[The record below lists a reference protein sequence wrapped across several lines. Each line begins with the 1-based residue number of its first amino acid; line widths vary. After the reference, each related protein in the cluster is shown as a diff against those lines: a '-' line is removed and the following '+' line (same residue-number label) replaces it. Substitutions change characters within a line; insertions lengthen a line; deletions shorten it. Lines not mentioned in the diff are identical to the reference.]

1 MNAATATRPPPAAA
15 NPGGN
20 MFTRFRALFA
30 HNQLG
35 NFLFISAIIIGF
47 FHGWLKLRFRGALTT
62 FAFDIPLMLALI
74 VTLASVPRMDPW
86 IPNSRVGNALK
97 AFVGVACFYLI
108 MPFGVP
114 LLAGLSAFRAW
125 CFIPLTF
132 ALGYHLV
139 RSVRQV
145 ELYFWLIIILAAI
158 TAVYGMRQ
166 SPEEIRAKMAEDAE
180 FAAKFFNTFYSNSK
194 GEAKLRVFSTFVTA
208 AAFGGTMAY
217 CVMFA
222 ISRFSVAG
230 NSWKERIILLA
241 LAAPMAYGIVLSG
254 SRTSMFMMAT
264 GLIFTAWYRRNLLQY
279 ILVPVLILLAFK
291 ASQQSSGNGDSLER
305 FSTLMDPQSFI
316 GRLSIVVLPMF
327 ESLMSLPFGGGLGRS
342 GHGLPAVLSN
352 LTREFDWRP
361 VDGDLGRLGV
371 EMGFLGITV
380 FFWLLIAG
388 VLDAFRNMKELRDTP
403 LAIVGVPAGAMFM
416 IAVGIMPTGSPFLAI
431 PNGALLW
438 FFLGALDRLT
448 LEYRK
453 LEKLAPED
461 VKTNAMF
468 VSFIQT
474 RKTRL
479 LFNDG
484 KPEAVQQVTSR
495 IRAIRPPAPK
505 KRFLFQREQPEAKP
519 LPPREIKSP
528 NDRRL
533 FAPLH
538 RRRKD

>member
-1 MNAATATRPPPAAA
+1 MNAAAAA
-15 NPGGN
+15 RPMPPGAEASPG
-20 MFTRFRALFA
+20 FFSQLRTLFA

-35 NFLFISAIIIGF
+35 NLLFVSAIIIGF
-47 FHGWLKLRFRGALTT
+47 FHGWLKLHVGGAIMT
-62 FAFDIPLMLALI
+62 FAFDIPLMLALM
-74 VTLASVPRMDPW
+74 VTLLRVNRMEGW
-86 IPNSRVGNALK
+86 IPDSRVGNALK
-97 AFVGVACFYLI
+97 AFVGVAILYLV

-132 ALGYHLV
+132 VLGYHLV

-180 FAAKFFNTFYSNSK
+180 YAAKFFNTFYANSK
-194 GEAKLRVFSTFVTA
+194 GESKLRVFSTFVTA

-217 CVMFA
+217 AVMFA

-254 SRTSMFMMAT
+254 SRTSMFMMAV
-264 GLIFTAWYRRNLLQY
+264 GLAFTAWYRRNLLQY
-279 ILVPVLILLAFK
+279 IVVPVLVVLAFK
-291 ASQQSSGNGDSLER
+291 ANQQSSGSEDSLER
-305 FSTLMDPQSFI
+305 FGTLTDPMSFI
-316 GRLSIVVLPMF
+316 GRVSIVVIPMF
-327 ESLMSLPFGGGLGRS
+327 SSMMEMPFGGGLGRS
-342 GHGLPAVLSN
+342 GHGLPAVLAN
-352 LTREFDWRP
+352 LTREFDWKP

-371 EMGFLGITV
+371 EMGILGIVV

-388 VLDAFRNMKELRDTP
+388 ALDAFRNMKELRDTP

-448 LEYRK
+448 IEYRK

-461 VKTNAMF
+461 VKSNAMF
-468 VSFIQT
+468 VSFIET

-479 LFNDG
+479 LFTDE
-484 KPEAVQQVTSR
+484 KSKSPQQVTTR
-495 IRAIRPPAPK
+495 VRAMKPITAA
-505 KRFLFQREQPEAKP
+505 KRFLFRRDQPE
-519 LPPREIKSP
+519 IKAAPARKITSP
-528 NDRRL
+528 NDRKI

>member
-1 MNAATATRPPPAAA
+1 MNSATVARPMPPAAA
-15 NPGGN
+15 SSGGFLSR
-20 MFTRFRALFA
+20 FTSLFA

-35 NFLFISAIIIGF
+35 NFLFVSAIIIGF
-47 FHGWLKLRFRGALTT
+47 FHGWLKLLYRGGLTT
-62 FAFDIPLMLALI
+62 FAFDIPLSLALI
-74 VTLASVPRMDPW
+74 ATLAKVPRMEGW
-86 IPNSRVGNALK
+86 IPDSRVGNALK
-97 AFVGVACFYLI
+97 AFVGVAIFYLV

-114 LLAGLSAFRAW
+114 LLVGLSAFRAW

-132 ALGYHLV
+132 VLGYHLV

-230 NSWKERIILLA
+230 NSWKERIVLLA

-264 GLIFTAWYRRNLLQY
+264 GLMFTAWYRRNLLQY
-279 ILVPVLILLAFK
+279 IIVPIMVLLAFK
-291 ASQQSSGNGDSLER
+291 ASEQSSGGDSLER

-316 GRLSIVVLPMF
+316 GRVSIVILPMVA
-327 ESLMSLPFGGGLGRS
+327 SMLQLPFGGGLGRS
-342 GHGLPAVLSN
+342 GHGLPAVLSS
-352 LTREFDWRP
+352 LTRDFDWRP

-371 EMGFLGITV
+371 EMGIVGVVV

-388 VLDAFRNMKELRDTP
+388 ALDAFRNMKELRDTP

-448 LEYRK
+448 IEYRK

-461 VKTNAMF
+461 VKSNAMF
-468 VSFIQT
+468 VSFIET

-479 LFNDG
+479 LFSDDKA
-484 KPEAVQQVTSR
+484 KPVQQVTTR
-495 IRAIRPPAPK
+495 IRTMKPVATV
-505 KRFLFQREQPEAKP
+505 KRFLFRRDQPESKP
-519 LPPREIKSP
+519 APVREIKSP
-528 NDRRL
+528 NDRKI

-538 RRRKD
+538 RRRRD